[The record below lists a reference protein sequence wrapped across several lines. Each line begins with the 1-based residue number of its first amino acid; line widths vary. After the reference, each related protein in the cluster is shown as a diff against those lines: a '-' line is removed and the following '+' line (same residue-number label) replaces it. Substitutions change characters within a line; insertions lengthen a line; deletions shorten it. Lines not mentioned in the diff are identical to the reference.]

1 MKVEI
6 SRETLDLVL
15 NKAINDNTSVRI
27 HKQMDNKSVLYLSEE
42 NINEIIVTM
51 DSIIS
56 DYIHKKFLQ
65 DFQNMKF

>member
-15 NKAINDNTSVRI
+15 NTAINDNTSVRI
-27 HKQMDNKSVLYLSEE
+27 HKQMDNKNVLYLSEE
-42 NINEIIVTM
+42 NVNEIIATM

-65 DFQNMKF
+65 DFKNKN